1 MNNKSY
7 EQERMER
14 EEKAKKTR
22 RQLEK
27 YTKDEL
33 LWLIETTC
41 VVDHSAN
48 FWFLKFAVDV
58 DSKRAESRLEAE
70 EKAGDE
76 WTELVLHP
84 GEETVDSKNYQVSW
98 DEISNEI
105 GIFSIFIYNGSFL
118 EIDEIVFEGVA
129 SIEK

>member
-1 MNNKSY
+1 MNNRNY
-7 EQERMER
+7 EQERADR

-33 LWLIETTC
+33 LWLIETVCT
-41 VVDHSAN
+41 VDHSAN
-48 FWFLKFAVDV
+48 FWFLQLAVEV

-76 WTELVLHP
+76 WIRLMKEYEDLMRPYAGMKFKDIPMDVLNKAAVLSKRAEKAKAKYTSYFDQKG
-84 GEETVDSKNYQVSW
+84 GE
-98 DEISNEI
+98 
-105 GIFSIFIYNGSFL
+105 
-118 EIDEIVFEGVA
+118 
-129 SIEK
+129 

>member
-33 LWLIETTC
+33 LWMIETTC

-48 FWFLKFAVDV
+48 FWFLQFAVEV

-76 WTELVLHP
+76 WIRLMKEYEDLMRPYAGMKFKDIPMDVLNKAAVLSKRAEKAKEKYVAYFDQKG
-84 GEETVDSKNYQVSW
+84 GE
-98 DEISNEI
+98 
-105 GIFSIFIYNGSFL
+105 
-118 EIDEIVFEGVA
+118 
-129 SIEK
+129 

>member
-33 LWLIETTC
+33 LWLIETVCTT
-41 VVDHSAN
+41 DSSAN
-48 FWFLKFAVDV
+48 FWFLQCALEI
-58 DSKRAESRLEAE
+58 DSKRTESRLQAE

-76 WTELVLHP
+76 WIRLMREYEDLLRPYAGIKFIDIPTDVLLKARTIANKAEKAKEKYFSYFGQKG
-84 GEETVDSKNYQVSW
+84 GE
-98 DEISNEI
+98 
-105 GIFSIFIYNGSFL
+105 
-118 EIDEIVFEGVA
+118 
-129 SIEK
+129 

>member
-1 MNNKSY
+1 MNNRNY
-7 EQERMER
+7 EQERADR

-22 RQLEK
+22 QQLEK

-33 LWLIETTC
+33 LWMIETTC

-48 FWFLKFAVDV
+48 FWFLQFAVEV

-76 WTELVLHP
+76 WIRLMKEYEDLMRPYAGMKFKDIPMDVLNKAAVLSKRAEKAKEKYVAYFDQKG
-84 GEETVDSKNYQVSW
+84 GE
-98 DEISNEI
+98 
-105 GIFSIFIYNGSFL
+105 
-118 EIDEIVFEGVA
+118 
-129 SIEK
+129 

>member
-1 MNNKSY
+1 MNNRNY
-7 EQERMER
+7 EQERADR

-22 RQLEK
+22 QQLEK

-33 LWLIETTC
+33 LWMIETTC

-48 FWFLKFAVDV
+48 FWFLQFAVEV

-76 WTELVLHP
+76 WIRLMKEYEDLMRPYAGMKFKDIPMDVLNKAAVLSKRAEKAKEKYTSYFDQKG
-84 GEETVDSKNYQVSW
+84 GE
-98 DEISNEI
+98 
-105 GIFSIFIYNGSFL
+105 
-118 EIDEIVFEGVA
+118 
-129 SIEK
+129 

>member
-33 LWLIETTC
+33 LWLIETVCTT
-41 VVDHSAN
+41 DSSAN
-48 FWFLKFAVDV
+48 FWFLQCALEI
-58 DSKRAESRLEAE
+58 DSKRAESRLQAE

-76 WTELVLHP
+76 WIRLMREYEDLLRPYAGIKFIDIPTDVLLKARTIANKAEKAKEKYVSYFGQKG
-84 GEETVDSKNYQVSW
+84 GE
-98 DEISNEI
+98 
-105 GIFSIFIYNGSFL
+105 
-118 EIDEIVFEGVA
+118 
-129 SIEK
+129 

>member
-48 FWFLKFAVDV
+48 FWFLQFAVEV

-76 WTELVLHP
+76 WIRLNREYEELLRPYAGIKFIDIPTDVLLKARTIANKAEKAKEKYFSYFGQKG
-84 GEETVDSKNYQVSW
+84 GE
-98 DEISNEI
+98 
-105 GIFSIFIYNGSFL
+105 
-118 EIDEIVFEGVA
+118 
-129 SIEK
+129 

>member
-7 EQERMER
+7 EQEWMER

-33 LWLIETTC
+33 LWLIETVCTT
-41 VVDHSAN
+41 DSSAN
-48 FWFLKFAVDV
+48 FWFLQCALEI
-58 DSKRAESRLEAE
+58 DSKRAESRLQAE

-76 WTELVLHP
+76 WIRLMREYEDLLRLYAGMKFKDIPTDVLLKARTIANKAEKAKEKYFSYFGQKG
-84 GEETVDSKNYQVSW
+84 GE
-98 DEISNEI
+98 
-105 GIFSIFIYNGSFL
+105 
-118 EIDEIVFEGVA
+118 
-129 SIEK
+129 

>member
-1 MNNKSY
+1 MNNRNY
-7 EQERMER
+7 EQERADR

-22 RQLEK
+22 QQLEK

-33 LWLIETTC
+33 LWMIETTC

-48 FWFLKFAVDV
+48 FWFLQFAVEV

-76 WTELVLHP
+76 WIRLMKEYEDLMRPYAGMKFKDIPMDVLNKAAVLSKRAKKAKEKYVAYFDQKG
-84 GEETVDSKNYQVSW
+84 GE
-98 DEISNEI
+98 
-105 GIFSIFIYNGSFL
+105 
-118 EIDEIVFEGVA
+118 
-129 SIEK
+129 